1 MQQNNTT
8 IVDIKFILIT
18 EQISFLPDN
27 ILNCCEVISIPR
39 PSKTNYNK
47 VLNSISN
54 SQDKSKA
61 KLSNH
66 FLLESIIN
74 IKQLYTLTPQPNE
87 QYKIVCDRILENMK
101 KYEEIN
107 FSTFRD
113 LLYDIFIYNLN
124 MNECIWYILTE
135 WIREMK
141 KMNLLT
147 TSKMSKV
154 LIKTYLFFQYFN
166 NNYRPIYH
174 VENYILYLVSIMH
187 FDKKET

>member
-1 MQQNNTT
+1 
-8 IVDIKFILIT
+8 
-18 EQISFLPDN
+18 
-27 ILNCCEVISIPR
+27 LNCCEVISIPR

-47 VLNSISN
+47 VLNSIDNCSN
-54 SQDKSKA
+54 SIGNSLDKSKT

-66 FLLESIIN
+66 FLLEN
-74 IKQLYTLTPQPNE
+74 ITNMKQLYSLTPQPNE

-101 KYEEIN
+101 KYEDIN

-124 MNECIWYILTE
+124 MNDCIWYILTE
-135 WIREMK
+135 WIKEMK
-141 KMNLLT
+141 KMNRLT
-147 TSKMSKV
+147 SSKMSKV